1 MPNLENYYITT
12 PIYYVNDVPHLGHAY
27 TTIACD
33 TMARFMRLDGKEVFF
48 LTGTDEHGQKVE
60 KSALE
65 FGESPQV
72 FTDRVSQRFR
82 DLTEKLGAS
91 NDDFIRTTEPRHIL
105 ASQKIWKSLVDTGD
119 IYLDSYSGWYSV
131 RDEAYF
137 AENELKSDGAGG
149 YLAPSGGKVEWV
161 EEPSYFFRLSRW
173 QDKLLKLYADQPSF
187 ISPKSRRNEV
197 IRFVEGGLQD
207 LSVSRTSFKWGVPVP
222 GNDTHIMYVWLDA
235 LTNYLTATGYPD
247 QSGSTFQRFWTS
259 ALHIVGKDILR
270 FHAVYWPAF
279 LMSAGLPIPKRV
291 FAHGWWTVE
300 GEKMS
305 KSSGNVVDPFELID
319 TFGLDQVRYFL
330 LREVPFGSDG
340 DFSITALKTRINSD
354 LSNDFGNLVQRVL
367 SMINSN
373 CDGAMPT
380 PGSYQKED
388 VELLRNAGALLNDVR
403 SSVEEQALS
412 EALEKIWQ
420 IIREANS
427 YVDHQAPWKL
437 KSTDQ
442 NRMETVLFILSETI
456 RKIAILM
463 QPFVP
468 TSAGK
473 ILDQLNVPKDSR
485 NFAFLANDHS
495 VESKALL
502 PKPVGVFPRHLDT

>member
-1 MPNLENYYITT
+1 MENLENYYITT

-33 TMARFMRLDGKEVFF
+33 AVARFMRLDGKEVFF

-65 FGESPQV
+65 SGETPQV

-82 DLTEKLGAS
+82 DLTNKLGAS
-91 NDDFIRTTEPRHIL
+91 NDDFIRTTESRHIL
-105 ASQKIWKSLVDTGD
+105 ASQKIWESLVDTGD

-149 YLAPSGGKVEWV
+149 YLAPSGGKVEWI

-173 QDKLLKLYADQPSF
+173 QDKLLKLYAEQPNF
-187 ISPKSRRNEV
+187 IAPNSRRNEV
-197 IRFVEGGLQD
+197 ISFVEGGLQD

-222 GNDTHIMYVWLDA
+222 GNESHIMYVWLDA
-235 LTNYLTATGYPD
+235 LTNYLTAIGYPD
-247 QSGSTFQRFWTS
+247 QSGNTFQKFRAS
-259 ALHIVGKDILR
+259 AVHIVGKDILR
-270 FHAVYWPAF
+270 FHTVYWPAF

-340 DFSITALKTRINSD
+340 DFSITALKNRITSD
-354 LSNDFGNLVQRVL
+354 LSNDLGNLAQRVL
-367 SMINSN
+367 SMINRN

-380 PGSYQKED
+380 PGTYENED
-388 VELLRNAGALLNDVR
+388 LELLRNAGALLNDVR
-403 SSVEEQALS
+403 SSVERQALS

-437 KSTDQ
+437 KSIDQ
-442 NRMETVLFILSETI
+442 GRMETVLFVLSETI
-456 RKIAILM
+456 RRIAILM

-468 TSAGK
+468 ASAGK
-473 ILDQLNVPKDSR
+473 ILDQLNIPEDSR
-485 NFAFLANDHS
+485 KFAFLVDDHR
-495 VESKALL
+495 VEPKTLL
-502 PKPVGVFPRHLDT
+502 PKPVGVFPRHLDG